1 MKKVSVLA
9 CILGMVFIVV
19 PMANA
24 EEKHQ
29 IPDAP
34 QEYLDMENP
43 VDIDDVDDR
52 FLRKL
57 GKRYKRKC
65 AKCHGAEGDG
75 QGTAIA
81 EMEIKPTAFNTT
93 GYLESRKDGQ
103 LFWILLEGSEGTEM
117 KSFGPDSEAGFSEEK
132 LWELVTYIR
141 AKFTP
146 E

>member
-1 MKKVSVLA
+1 MKTVSVLPF
-9 CILGMVFIVV
+9 ILGIVFVVV

-24 EEKHQ
+24 EEEHQ
-29 IPDAP
+29 LPVAP

-43 VDIDDVDDR
+43 NDLDDVDDR
-52 FLRKL
+52 FLRKQ

-65 AKCHGAEGDG
+65 TKCHGEEGDG
-75 QGTAIA
+75 QGTAIG
-81 EMEIKPTAFNTT
+81 EMVIKPTAFNVP

-132 LWELVTYIR
+132 LWELVVYMRT
-141 AKFTP
+141 KFTQ
-146 E
+146 